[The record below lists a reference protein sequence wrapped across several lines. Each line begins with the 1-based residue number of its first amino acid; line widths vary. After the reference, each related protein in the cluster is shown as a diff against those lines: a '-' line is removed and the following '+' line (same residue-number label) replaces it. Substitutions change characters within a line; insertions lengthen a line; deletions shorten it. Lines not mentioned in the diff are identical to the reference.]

1 MTTPLEHAGHFEVI
15 PEPRCREL
23 LGLHTAGR
31 VGWNAPGGPHILP
44 VTYSYLN
51 SEIVFRTSPHGVLS
65 SLQRRARVA
74 FEIDEIDEQGTFGWN
89 VLVLGTAEQVTGRYS
104 LTSLWKD
111 GPVPWA
117 SGVRNLFIAIKP
129 DQISGRAVRG
139 PFVD

>member
-1 MTTPLEHAGHFEVI
+1 MTSPSEHPSHFEVI

-23 LGLHTAGR
+23 LSLHTAGR
-31 VGWNAPGGPHILP
+31 VGWNAPSGPHILP
-44 VTYSYLN
+44 VTYSYYN
-51 SEIVFRTSPHGVLS
+51 GDIVFRTSPHGVLS

-74 FEIDEIDEQGTFGWN
+74 FEIDEIDEEGTYGWN
-89 VLVLGTAEQVTGRYS
+89 VLVLGTAEQVTRRH
-104 LTSLWKD
+104 TVMSLWKD

-117 SGVRNLFIAIKP
+117 SGARNLFIAVTP